1 MKSILPNF
9 NCMRTAEVQF
19 SEIKLIWSL
28 KYILGRWDGGSVDG
42 GRWDGATVDGDRW
55 DGGRCFWKTPEHW
68 RTIRIISFI
77 GNTSEHFLPKKET
90 STNLAFVQRE

>member
-28 KYILGRWDGGSVDG
+28 KYILGRWDGGRWTV
-42 GRWDGATVDGDRW
+42 GRCDGDRW
-55 DGGRCFWKTPEHW
+55 DGGRCFWKTPL
-68 RTIRIISFI
+68 
-77 GNTSEHFLPKKET
+77 HFQ
-90 STNLAFVQRE
+90 V

>member
-28 KYILGRWDGGSVDG
+28 KYILGRWNGGRWVGGRWTVDG
-42 GRWDGATVDGDRW
+42 GTVRRWTVIGGTVDG
-55 DGGRCFWKTPEHW
+55 
-68 RTIRIISFI
+68 
-77 GNTSEHFLPKKET
+77 
-90 STNLAFVQRE
+90 AFGKRQK

>member
-28 KYILGRWDGGSVDG
+28 KYILGRWDGG
-42 GRWDGATVDGDRW
+42 RWDGATVDGDRW
-55 DGGRCFWKTPEHW
+55 DGGRCFWKTP
-68 RTIRIISFI
+68 I
-77 GNTSEHFLPKKET
+77 GKCKFKLFSEHSWLYIYILYIA
-90 STNLAFVQRE
+90 SYSYIYIRQ